1 MSETKGQTYI
11 ELCRKLYT
19 KGSEN
24 IVNKMAKLRERKIR
38 DFNQVKC
45 IKDQVKCIKDET
57 DRFLVKDDE
66 IKNI

>member
-1 MSETKGQTYI
+1 M

-38 DFNQVKC
+38 DFNQ
-45 IKDQVKCIKDET
+45 IKCIKDES
-57 DRFLVKDDE
+57 DRFLMKDDE